1 MSGPLFLD
9 TVDGVSG
16 VDTGDIPA
24 SLRFR
29 GAATAYCTR
38 TFGTPTNKS
47 KWTLSFWVKRAELS
61 RQQILFS
68 AAINAS
74 ANFSTEFS
82 ATNNFQIYFTNT
94 LAIVSSEVER
104 DPTSWVH
111 FVISYDSGN
120 STAANRCRVWKN
132 GTEITSW
139 STDNRASIGT
149 SNDAWNTNALLH
161 LIGNSNAPYKNDD
174 YKSRIAF
181 IDGTAVTDASS
192 FGYLNTEIN
201 EWVSKS
207 QSAVK
212 AVVDAG
218 GTNSFMLD
226 FDDGTSLV
234 TLGYDKSS
242 KGNNWTLNNFSLT
255 AGTSYDWMLDVP
267 GNSFATLSPL
277 KRFPSNFTTWSNGN
291 LQVSENSS
299 SQVTAIMTQ
308 SIPDSGKWYFECHMV
323 DVSNSTVG
331 SGSNVVGVAPESSVT
346 GTGHIFNTGSYRSGN
361 PILNLAGVAQTSGA
375 TYASGDVIGVA
386 VDQSAGSVQ
395 FYKNG
400 VAQGATPSFT
410 FTAGTQLW
418 PFVGGD
424 NAAGLKTYS
433 MLFGQAPLHASAT
446 YHSAAGGY
454 FRYAPPTGY
463 KALCQRNLPD
473 PAILNPEKHF
483 DVLTWAGNN
492 SYPRQITGL
501 LFPPDFVQ
509 AKSRSNAYEWTQSD
523 SVRGTSGVL
532 RSNSTA
538 AESVGDQYGYF
549 SSFNSDGFTIADG
562 VNAINVLNDTGVANV
577 AHCWKAG
584 GAAVTNNAGSIT
596 SQVSANVDA
605 GFSIVTATTPTSG
618 AFSIGH
624 GLGVAPKLVIAFNRT
639 TGTSSTVY
647 HAGLNGGN
655 PGTSYYL
662 QLNSTNGQASAAGV
676 WGSVGVTS
684 SLIGMTV
691 GVTFT
696 ASQNIVLYCF
706 AEIAGFSK
714 IFSYTGNG
722 SADGP
727 FVHCG
732 FKPKFVLIKESS
744 AAGNNWQLYD
754 SVRDPSNQMTNM
766 LFPNTSGAEST
777 GFNMDFLSNGFK
789 SRLAGTGVNTNG
801 NTYIGIAFA
810 DVPAKYALA
819 R

>member
-29 GAATAYCTR
+29 NAASSYCNRLFGSPTSAY
-38 TFGTPTNKS
+38 
-47 KWTLSFWVKRAELS
+47 KWSFSTWVKLGNLGTRHFLLAGWGDSNNRGYLE
-61 RQQILFS
+61 
-68 AAINAS
+68 INDSGVLRYDDFYSGAQKCLKV
-74 ANFSTEFS
+74 STPV
-82 ATNNFQIYFTNT
+82 Y
-94 LAIVSSEVER
+94 R
-104 DPTSWVH
+104 DPTGWLNV
-111 FVISYDSGN
+111 VCEADTDN
-120 STAANRCRVWKN
+120 ATAEDRLRIYVNGVRV
-132 GTEITSW
+132 TSW
-139 STDNRASIGT
+139 ST
-149 SNDAWNTNALLH
+149 NTNYSISTATQINWASH
-161 LIGNSNAPYKNDD
+161 QHYIGWVDSYYSDD
-174 YKSRIAF
+174 YRARTVFVDNGSGGPSAY
-181 IDGTAVTDASS
+181 
-192 FGYLNTEIN
+192 GYLNTEIN

-226 FDDGTSLV
+226 FDDGTSLT

-584 GAAVTNNAGSIT
+584 GAAVTNNAGSIS
-596 SQVSANVDA
+596 SQVSANVEA

-618 AFSIGH
+618 AFSVGH
-624 GLGVAPKLVIAFNRT
+624 GLGVAPKLVVAFNRT

-691 GVTFT
+691 GVTFA

-706 AEIAGFSK
+706 AEIAGYSK
-714 IFSYTGNG
+714 AFTFNVQDAYVYLGFKAKWILLKRSESSSDWFIWDTVRGTVNPISAELYPNLSNAEG
-722 SADGP
+722 SANVRID
-727 FVHCG
+727 VTSQG
-732 FKPKFVLIKESS
+732 FK
-744 AAGNNWQLYD
+744 
-754 SVRDPSNQMTNM
+754 VRA
-766 LFPNTSGAEST
+766 TSG
-777 GFNMDFLSNGFK
+777 
-789 SRLAGTGVNTNG
+789 TNPNVSG
-801 NTYIGIAFA
+801 ATYIGIAFA